1 MSAVHDAGFRGS
13 APLSNLIDTHA
24 HLDDARFDSDRA
36 DVLRRMAD
44 AGVTRCVTIGA
55 DRGSSEAAVI
65 LAESPNPYGI
75 KLYAAVGVHPENA
88 AAFTASDE
96 AWTRALTLSASV
108 KAIGEIGLDYHY
120 DDGPPR
126 DVQRLAFKT
135 QFAWAGKWNLPVV
148 LHIRDAH
155 DEMLEFLSSVNA
167 ARPREIILHCY
178 SGDWERAQ
186 AYLDLGC
193 VISFSGNTTFKN
205 ARNLHETAR
214 NIPLD
219 RLLIETDCP
228 YLAPEP
234 MRGKRNEPAFVAY
247 TAARI
252 AELRGI
258 DPQELAA
265 AASANAIRI
274 FDIN

>member
-1 MSAVHDAGFRGS
+1 MNTAHDLRVGGG

-24 HLDDARFDSDRA
+24 HLDDARFDADRE

-55 DRGSSEAAVI
+55 DRGSSEAAVT

-75 KLYAAVGVHPENA
+75 KLYVAVGVHPENA

-96 AWTRALTLSASV
+96 AWMRALTLNASV

-126 DVQRLAFKT
+126 DLQRFAFET
-135 QFAWAGKWNLPVV
+135 QFSWAGKWNLPVV

-155 DEMLEFLSSVNA
+155 DEMLEFLRSMNA
-167 ARPREIILHCY
+167 TRPREIILHCY
-178 SGDWERAQ
+178 SGDWEQAQ
-186 AYLDLGC
+186 AYLGLGC
-193 VISFSGNTTFKN
+193 VISFAGNTTFKN
-205 ARNLHETAR
+205 ARNLRETAR

-252 AELRGI
+252 AELRGV
-258 DPQELAA
+258 DPQELAD
-265 AASANAIRI
+265 AASVNAIRI
-274 FDIN
+274 FDIK